1 MTIFHQKPLLGQQIN
16 WSHPL
21 ARGLVAC
28 WLMNEGSG
36 NRIYDLSGN
45 KNDGI
50 FVGDTKWVSGE
61 TGQALKFDRAYDS
74 VSINRDLGV
83 YTNISISAWIKYDNE
98 ADFKTIVGSYSSS
111 TPPIWFVIA
120 LNDIKL
126 YRGNYSESYSLH
138 SNIWY
143 HVVGIVEGID
153 ATKDAEIYV
162 NGVKVVDTDNIAGD
176 MGADKGNFRIGQLE
190 QAHFFGGIIDEVR
203 IWNRALSSIEVAY
216 LYREPYAMFEQ
227 ALIWPMAVA
236 GGLSIPRPLSRPL
249 SGPLGGI

>member
-50 FVGDTKWVSGE
+50 FVADTKWVSGE
-61 TGQALKFDRAYDS
+61 TGQALKFDRGDDAVIID
-74 VSINRDLGV
+74 RDLGV
-83 YTNISISAWIKYDNE
+83 YTNISISAWIKYDNA
-98 ADFKTIVGSYSSS
+98 ADNKTIVGSYSSS
-111 TPPIWFVIA
+111 TPPIWFVIQ

-126 YRGNYSESYSLH
+126 YRGNYSGSYALQSDT
-138 SNIWY
+138 WY

-162 NGVKVVDTDNIAGD
+162 NGVRVVDTDNIAGD
-176 MGADKGNFRIGQLE
+176 MGADKGSFQIGSLADLAYQ
-190 QAHFFGGIIDEVR
+190 FFGGIIDEVR
-203 IWNRALSSIEVAY
+203 IWNRALSSTEVAW

-236 GGLSIPRPLSRPL
+236 GGLSIPVAMHHIKMMR
-249 SGPLGGI
+249 G